1 MSTAATLPGPV
12 SRSNTEEISVSNYC
26 QVPFSA
32 HSARTLIKSSPRF
45 GTMSHHSFFSRHNPH
60 PNRVTHIQGL
70 NGNLVCTVRDDW
82 GVTTSLFPHPLIKSQ
97 TGFRACPLPLGPLS
111 PYGSC
116 SHQSIPGLLPEAWRE
131 ELKELAVKVN
141 LASRAKNTLKPPM
154 DEPARRKTQYSA
166 RTGRIIPPSA
176 QAYQR
181 RTSTQRQAHHAQPL
195 YDQELLVAAS
205 TSPIQPLSPP
215 PPHPSNPCLHLHLTY
230 PTPVSTSTSPI
241 QPLSPPPPHLPNP
254 CLHPHLTHPTP
265 TSPTLPLPPPQ
276 LHNTYLDLTYPHLT
290 YLHLTYCTQ
299 HLPPPHLPNTSATST

>member
-12 SRSNTEEISVSNYC
+12 SRSNTEEMSVSNYRP
-26 QVPFSA
+26 VPFSA

-82 GVTTSLFPHPLIKSQ
+82 GVTTSLFPHPLIRSQ

-116 SHQSIPGLLPEAWRE
+116 SHQSKPGLLPEAWRE

-141 LASRAKNTLKPPM
+141 LASKAKNTLPPM

-195 YDQELLVAAS
+195 YDQELLVLEVLCQILQTDSLSQVQRWLLLAGQREKDLVMGMIQQAMADLKALGHHGD
-205 TSPIQPLSPP
+205 IEHLQPL
-215 PPHPSNPCLHLHLTY
+215 HPC
-230 PTPVSTSTSPI
+230 STTLSTRGSSSDQAHRKPS
-241 QPLSPPPPHLPNP
+241 LSHAKR
-254 CLHPHLTHPTP
+254 
-265 TSPTLPLPPPQ
+265 S
-276 LHNTYLDLTYPHLT
+276 
-290 YLHLTYCTQ
+290 
-299 HLPPPHLPNTSATST
+299 STEDRPERIGEAEVLEIHHEEE